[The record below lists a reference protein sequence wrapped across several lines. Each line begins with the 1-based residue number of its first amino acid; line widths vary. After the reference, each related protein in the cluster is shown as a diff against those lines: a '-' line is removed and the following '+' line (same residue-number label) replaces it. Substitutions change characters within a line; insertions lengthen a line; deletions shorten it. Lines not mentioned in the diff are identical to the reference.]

1 MVSATNMKKLLIIG
15 IIIELLAGCTVRTDA
30 EMLEAANKV
39 YQDYLFEYG
48 IDGSLFSQPIIIT
61 REGGAKS
68 YKWLAIGSEDNPA
81 GIEVVVPK
89 MKGAKPEWFL
99 IGNKDAWL
107 PLIGS
112 KNKRRGNEE
121 GAP

>member
-1 MVSATNMKKLLIIG
+1 MGTVIMKKLFIIV
-15 IIIELLAGCTVRTDA
+15 IIMELLAGCDRSDVG
-30 EMLEAANKV
+30 MLAAANEV
-39 YQDYLFEYG
+39 YQDFLFEYG
-48 IDGSLFSQPIIIT
+48 IDGSLFSQPIIKT
-61 REGGAKS
+61 REDGSKS
-68 YKWLAIGSEDNPA
+68 YKWLAKDSEDNPA

-99 IGNKDAWL
+99 IGNIDAWW